1 MLSSVGKFVS
11 YSWNFFFDHRVS
23 PLRHIQDM
31 AVRHMILQ
39 VLGWMWAIAFSL
51 AVGSYTILA
60 ASLIGHA
67 VLISA
72 AAITVATY
80 ATASKAPKVF
90 MTASARGRGGEHE

>member
-11 YSWNFFFDHRVS
+11 YSWNFVFDHRVS
-23 PLRHIQDM
+23 PLRHIPDI

-90 MTASARGRGGEHE
+90 MLASSRGRGGEHE

>member
-1 MLSSVGKFVS
+1 MLSSIGKFVV
-11 YSWNFFFDHRVS
+11 YLWDYVFNHRIS
-23 PLRHIQDM
+23 PLRHIPDV

-39 VLGWMWAIAFSL
+39 VLGWMWAISFSV

-80 ATASKAPKVF
+80 TAASKAPKVF
-90 MTASARGRGGEHE
+90 MLASARGRGGEHE